1 MFFDLNELCTGRQLG
16 EIFEM
21 VDSYF
26 WLLIVSY
33 LIGSISS
40 AVIICKALGLPD
52 PRTQGSKNPGA
63 TNVLRLGGKKTAAF
77 VLLFDGLKG
86 AVPVFIVDYYGFGL
100 IALTLTALCA
110 FLGHIFPVFFRF
122 RGGKGV
128 ATYLGGL
135 IAINLLA
142 GLIFSLIWLL
152 VAKVLKI
159 SSLAAL
165 IATALSPFYFYLI
178 TGDLK
183 STLIIGLISLLIFY
197 THRGNIK
204 RLINKDED
212 VIQS

>member
-1 MFFDLNELCTGRQLG
+1 L
-16 EIFEM
+16 I
-21 VDSYF
+21 Y
-26 WLLIVSY
+26 LLIASY

-40 AVIICKALGLPD
+40 AVIICRALGLPD

-63 TNVLRLGGKKTAAF
+63 TNVLRLGGKKIAAF
-77 VLLFDGLKG
+77 VLIFDGLKG
-86 AVPVFIVDYYGFGL
+86 AVPVFIGDYYGFGL
-100 IALTLTALCA
+100 IALTLTALCT

-135 IAINLLA
+135 IAINLLV

-183 STLIIGLISLLIFY
+183 STTIIGLISLLIFY
-197 THRGNIK
+197 THRDNIK
-204 RLINKDED
+204 RLINK
-212 VIQS
+212 ILIKYPF

>member
-1 MFFDLNELCTGRQLG
+1 M
-16 EIFEM
+16 I
-21 VDSYF
+21 Y
-26 WLLIVSY
+26 LLIASY

-63 TNVLRLGGKKTAAF
+63 TNVLRVGGKKIAAF
-77 VLLFDGLKG
+77 VLIFDGLKG
-86 AVPVFIVDYYGFGL
+86 AVPVFIGDYYGFGS

-135 IAINLLA
+135 IAINLLV

-178 TGDLK
+178 TGDLR
-183 STLIIGLISLLIFY
+183 STAIIGLISLLIFY
-197 THRGNIK
+197 THRDNIK
-204 RLINKDED
+204 RIINKDED

>member
-1 MFFDLNELCTGRQLG
+1 L
-16 EIFEM
+16 I
-21 VDSYF
+21 Y
-26 WLLIVSY
+26 LLIASY

-63 TNVLRLGGKKTAAF
+63 TNVLRVGGKKIAAF
-77 VLLFDGLKG
+77 VLIFDGLKG
-86 AVPVFIVDYYGFGL
+86 AVPVFIGDYYGFGL

-135 IAINLLA
+135 IAINLLV

-183 STLIIGLISLLIFY
+183 STTIISLISLLIFY
-197 THRGNIK
+197 THRDNIK

>member
-1 MFFDLNELCTGRQLG
+1 M
-16 EIFEM
+16 I
-21 VDSYF
+21 Y
-26 WLLIVSY
+26 LLIASY

-40 AVIICKALGLPD
+40 AVIICKALSLTD

-63 TNVLRLGGKKTAAF
+63 TNVLRLEGKKIAAF
-77 VLLFDGLKG
+77 VLFFDGLKG
-86 AVPVFIVDYYGFGL
+86 AAPVFIGDYYGFGL
-100 IALTLTALCA
+100 IALTLTVLCA

-165 IATALSPFYFYLI
+165 MATALSPFYFYLI

-183 STLIIGLISLLIFY
+183 STAIIGLISLLIFY
-197 THRGNIK
+197 THRDNIK

>member
-1 MFFDLNELCTGRQLG
+1 L
-16 EIFEM
+16 I
-21 VDSYF
+21 Y
-26 WLLIVSY
+26 LLIASY

-40 AVIICKALGLPD
+40 AVIICKVLGIPD
-52 PRTQGSKNPGA
+52 PKTQGSKNPGA
-63 TNVLRLGGKKTAAF
+63 TNVLRLGGKKIAGF
-77 VLLFDGLKG
+77 VLTFDGLKG
-86 AVPVFIVDYYGFGL
+86 ATPVIIGHYLEFGL
-100 IALTLTALCA
+100 TQLTLITLCA

-142 GLIFSLIWLL
+142 GLIFSVIWLL
-152 VAKVLKI
+152 VAKVLKT

-165 IATALSPFYFYLI
+165 IATALSPFYFYFI
-178 TGDLK
+178 TSDMA
-183 STLIIGLISLLIFY
+183 STLIIGLISLFIFY

-204 RLINKDED
+204 RLINKEED

>member
-1 MFFDLNELCTGRQLG
+1 MIYLF
-16 EIFEM
+16 IA
-21 VDSYF
+21 
-26 WLLIVSY
+26 SY

-40 AVIICKALGLPD
+40 AVIICKILGIPD

-63 TNVLRLGGKKTAAF
+63 TNVLRLGGKKIAGF
-77 VLLFDGLKG
+77 VLTFDGLKG
-86 AVPVFIVDYYGFGL
+86 ATPVIIGHYLEFGL
-100 IALTLTALCA
+100 TQLTLITLCA

-142 GLIFSLIWLL
+142 GLIFSVIWLL
-152 VAKVLKI
+152 VAKVLKT

-165 IATALSPFYFYLI
+165 IATALSPFYFYYI
-178 TGDLK
+178 TSDMA
-183 STLIIGLISLLIFY
+183 STLIITLISLFIFY

-204 RLINKDED
+204 RLIKKEED

>member
-1 MFFDLNELCTGRQLG
+1 L
-16 EIFEM
+16 I
-21 VDSYF
+21 Y
-26 WLLIVSY
+26 LLIASY

-40 AVIICKALGLPD
+40 AVIICKVLGIPD
-52 PRTQGSKNPGA
+52 PRTKGSKNPGA
-63 TNVLRLGGKKTAAF
+63 TNVLRLGGKKMAAF
-77 VLLFDGLKG
+77 VLTFDGLKG
-86 AVPVFIVDYYGFGL
+86 ATPVIIGHYLELGL
-100 IALTLTALCA
+100 TQLTLITLCA

-183 STLIIGLISLLIFY
+183 STTIISLISLLIFY
-197 THRGNIK
+197 THRDNIK

>member
-1 MFFDLNELCTGRQLG
+1 M
-16 EIFEM
+16 I
-21 VDSYF
+21 Y
-26 WLLIVSY
+26 LLIASY

-63 TNVLRLGGKKTAAF
+63 TNVLRVGGKKIAAF
-77 VLLFDGLKG
+77 VLIFDGLKG
-86 AVPVFIVDYYGFGL
+86 AVPVFIGDYYGFGL
-100 IALTLTALCA
+100 IALTLTVLCA

-135 IAINLLA
+135 IAINLLV

-178 TGDLK
+178 TGDLR
-183 STLIIGLISLLIFY
+183 STAIIGLISLLIFY
-197 THRGNIK
+197 THRDNIK